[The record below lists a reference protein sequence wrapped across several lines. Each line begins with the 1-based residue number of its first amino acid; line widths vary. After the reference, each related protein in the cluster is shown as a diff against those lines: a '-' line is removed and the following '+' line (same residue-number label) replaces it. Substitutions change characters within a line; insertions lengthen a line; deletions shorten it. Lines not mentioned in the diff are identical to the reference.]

1 MIDASSTA
9 TGPAATPF
17 DADYYAHGCG
27 RPYVRDAVWLAFFGR
42 VADRIVADIAPQS
55 AMDVGCAMGFLVET
69 LRERGVDARG
79 IDLSEYAIGQAHPD
93 VAPYL
98 SVASAAD
105 PLPGRYDVIS
115 CIEVLEHM
123 PPDAADR
130 AIDAM
135 TAAADDILFSSSPT
149 DHAEP
154 THVNV
159 RPPEA
164 WAAAFARRGFYRDA
178 DFDATFLTPWAGRF
192 RKVDGPLVGVVAAY
206 ERRLWQLADANH
218 QLRDANTAL
227 RTTAADIQRT
237 LADRDAELSTLRT
250 IAAERDAAEARADA
264 VRRDLEALRA
274 TRTVRVS
281 AAIGRWIGR
290 WVARRGAGEGGD

>member
-1 MIDASSTA
+1 MIDDPAS
-9 TGPAATPF
+9 TPPVPTF

-27 RPYVRDAVWLAFFGR
+27 RPYVRDDVWLAFFGR
-42 VADRIVADIAPQS
+42 VADRIVADIAPRT
-55 AMDVGCAMGFLVET
+55 AMDVGCALGFLVEA
-69 LRERGVDARG
+69 LRERDVDARG
-79 IDLSEYAIGQAHPD
+79 IDLSTYAIQQAHPD
-93 VAPYL
+93 VAPYVA
-98 SVASAAD
+98 VASAAD
-105 PLPGRYDVIS
+105 PLPGRYDVVT

-159 RPPEA
+159 QPPEA

-178 DFDATFLTPWAGRF
+178 DFDATFLTPWAARF
-192 RKVDGPLVGVVAAY
+192 RKVDGPLVGVVTAY
-206 ERRLWQLADANH
+206 ERRLWRLADANH
-218 QLRDANTAL
+218 QLREANGTL
-227 RTTAADIQRT
+227 RAAAADTQRA
-237 LADRDAELSTLRT
+237 LAERDAELSTLRAV
-250 IAAERDAAEARADA
+250 AAARDAAEARADA
-264 VRRDLEALRA
+264 VRRDLDALRS
-274 TRTVRVS
+274 TRTVRMS
-281 AAIGRWIGR
+281 RAIGRWIGR

>member
-1 MIDASSTA
+1 MMDDPGRTQ
-9 TGPAATPF
+9 PAPTF

-27 RPYVRDAVWLAFFGR
+27 RPYVRDDVWLAFFGR
-42 VADRIVADIAPQS
+42 VADRIVADLAPRTS
-55 AMDVGCAMGFLVET
+55 MDVGCAMGFLVEA

-79 IDLSEYAIGQAHPD
+79 IDLSEYAIQQAHPD
-93 VAPYL
+93 VAPFVA
-98 SVASAAD
+98 VASAAD
-105 PLPGRYDVIS
+105 PLPGRYDVVT

-135 TAAADDILFSSSPT
+135 TAAADNILFSSSPT
-149 DHAEP
+149 DHVEP

-159 RPPEA
+159 QPPEA

-178 DFDATFLTPWAGRF
+178 DFDATFLTPWAARF

-218 QLRDANTAL
+218 QLREANAAL
-227 RTTAADIQRT
+227 RVVAADIERI
-237 LADRDAELSTLRT
+237 LADRDAELSTLRQV
-250 IAAERDAAEARADA
+250 AAERDTARAATVA
-264 VRRDLEALRA
+264 VRRDLDALRS
-274 TRTVRVS
+274 TRTVRWS
-281 AAIGRWIGR
+281 AAVGRWVGR
-290 WVARRGAGEGGD
+290 WVARRRGH